1 MHGRTPTAER
11 VVNDSIRSSWAIRP
25 ECLDAQGLLGQ
36 RFDSDLVIV
45 GLIFVSTVSFGATT
59 PDASYRWAL
68 TVVFHRIPLHVIRA
82 RSYWESAHAMSR
94 FAGDE
99 PTRIHH
105 LDRDPEF
112 LIELPQD
119 VQILNICASHGNTG
133 GGG

>member
-1 MHGRTPTAER
+1 MT
-11 VVNDSIRSSWAIRP
+11 I
-25 ECLDAQGLLGQ
+25 
-36 RFDSDLVIV
+36 
-45 GLIFVSTVSFGATT
+45 
-59 PDASYRWAL
+59 
-68 TVVFHRIPLHVIRA
+68 
-82 RSYWESAHAMSR
+82 SYWESAHVMSR